1 MIYLLFWCLLMMG
14 GLSESQMKI
23 TAAFVAI
30 ANNQA
35 QALVPFYEAVLGC
48 SPTVHVPQV
57 YSEFQLPG
65 LRLGIFNPKVEHQ
78 SEFRAAAFGSMS
90 LCLEVENLER
100 AIAHLADLGYAP
112 PGPIQSASHGQ
123 EVYAY
128 DPSGNRL
135 ILHQAKPDPAC

>member
-1 MIYLLFWCLLMMG
+1 
-14 GLSESQMKI
+14 MKI

-30 ANNQA
+30 ANSPD
-35 QALVPFYEAVLGC
+35 QALVPFYQALLGD

-65 LRLGIFNPKVEHQ
+65 LRLGIFNPKSDHQ
-78 SEFRAAAFGSMS
+78 FEFSAAAPGPMS

-100 AIAHLADLGYAP
+100 AIAHLASLGYAP
-112 PGPIQSASHGQ
+112 PDPIQSASHGQ

-135 ILHQAKPDPAC
+135 ILHQAAPDRPC